1 MKKFHGMTKIGSNIK
16 KIRKTKGLTQQSF
29 ADLFDISRGN
39 ISSYEED
46 RAEPRIE
53 TIIKIANYFS
63 IPLESLLTKEL
74 TVNEILQYNTDRL
87 LEEEHKLSTLKI
99 KVVPYINEDILVK
112 GLHGELSFE
121 DFDAYPLI
129 KIPETNPF
137 RVIALSFN
145 SNIPHHQLFEK
156 YTSNDILFFVH
167 VSTHNIH
174 LVNKKAG
181 LLLAPHQLTLGQ
193 FQQED
198 GIIQLTLNQQQQETV
213 DLAKSNRYWKLFATY
228 QHTK

>member
-1 MKKFHGMTKIGSNIK
+1 MTKIGSNIK

-46 RAEPRIE
+46 RAEPKIE

-63 IPLESLLTKEL
+63 IPLEKLLTKEL

-112 GLHGELSFE
+112 GLHGEVSFE

-213 DLAKSNRYWKLFATY
+213 DLSKSNRYWKLFATY